1 MSGHR
6 RSRPRPEAPFDND
19 PDQEFPDSSP
29 SRPRSTKRRKVATAP
44 SANMSTIVNNVIQ
57 SLSMP
62 KEEVRVAIDCANDKN
77 ARAHSGGVQA
87 YAKLAGAT
95 WTYYV
100 TNLKVHIGR
109 PPDPRPGTAGSGA
122 GSPLRDAPKVDID
135 LGPSKMVSRQHA
147 IIEYDV
153 AGNMNWQIVV
163 TGRNGLKIDNEPA
176 KKGTRATLHSGQVL
190 EIAGVQM
197 MFVLPETECQIHQ
210 SFLRRRHLS
219 EAQEDLLFPPPVLPQ
234 GGAASLGLPSS
245 SQAPI
250 LGDGFDS
257 SQGDAA
263 RKKTTP
269 AYSRGMVL
277 ESPENVDYAADSSR
291 DIKPNI
297 SYALLIA
304 QAILSSPE
312 EQLTLNKIYEYIMDN
327 YAFYRHTQSGW
338 QNSIRHNLSLNKAFR
353 KTPRR
358 TDEPGKG
365 MKWHIVE
372 TEREELIRKLT
383 KPATRQ
389 RGGGAGAAAPSSTP
403 VSPASDV
410 GGSSTGP
417 ALALTNTTQQ
427 ASLPVSQVARAPLTL
442 EDSKDTVIANP
453 PRIKYSPRSV
463 TPPPIASYRPA
474 PLEAYTPDR
483 GSRQPVVRGEPV
495 DSFLRARRS
504 SLIESPITRPT
515 MRTGAGLHSED
526 LPGSTQDTA
535 PMSAL
540 SPPPHHPSSS
550 YADDHTA
557 VIAVTPAPQ
566 RQHPRLAPPSVSQLP
581 SSYLPTSS
589 PAPFWRYMEW
599 DGTPAKGTDLRDL
612 SSPLK
617 VKSSSPPPQDHHG
630 SSAWARELGSPI
642 KEGLFGALPSR
653 EDSTT
658 EEDLLA
664 PPPPEMSAEEQDDD
678 GVDDLQGVDLTK

>member
-1 MSGHR
+1 MLHTLFPFSAQLTRAKSGAKTAMSGHR
-6 RSRPRPEAPFDND
+6 RPRQHAEAPFDND

-44 SANMSTIVNNVIQ
+44 VSLRLHLITPTGRLFVDNIGQQSANMSTIVNNVIQ
-57 SLSMP
+57 SLAMP

-109 PPDPRPGTAGSGA
+109 PPDPRPGTSGSGA
-122 GSPLRDAPKVDID
+122 GSPPRDAPKVDID

-147 IIEYDV
+147 TIEYDV

-219 EAQEDLLFPPPVLPQ
+219 ETQEDLLFPPPVLPQ
-234 GGAASLGLPSS
+234 DGTASLGLLSS

-263 RKKTTP
+263 RKKATP

-277 ESPENVDYAADSSR
+277 ESAENVDYAADSSR

-312 EQLTLNKIYEYIMDN
+312 EQLTLNKIYEYIMEN

-338 QNSIRHNLSLNKAFR
+338 Q
-353 KTPRR
+353 
-358 TDEPGKG
+358 
-365 MKWHIVE
+365 
-372 TEREELIRKLT
+372 
-383 KPATRQ
+383 
-389 RGGGAGAAAPSSTP
+389 
-403 VSPASDV
+403 
-410 GGSSTGP
+410 
-417 ALALTNTTQQ
+417 
-427 ASLPVSQVARAPLTL
+427 
-442 EDSKDTVIANP
+442 
-453 PRIKYSPRSV
+453 
-463 TPPPIASYRPA
+463 
-474 PLEAYTPDR
+474 
-483 GSRQPVVRGEPV
+483 VR
-495 DSFLRARRS
+495 
-504 SLIESPITRPT
+504 
-515 MRTGAGLHSED
+515 
-526 LPGSTQDTA
+526 
-535 PMSAL
+535 
-540 SPPPHHPSSS
+540 
-550 YADDHTA
+550 
-557 VIAVTPAPQ
+557 
-566 RQHPRLAPPSVSQLP
+566 
-581 SSYLPTSS
+581 
-589 PAPFWRYMEW
+589 
-599 DGTPAKGTDLRDL
+599 
-612 SSPLK
+612 
-617 VKSSSPPPQDHHG
+617 
-630 SSAWARELGSPI
+630 
-642 KEGLFGALPSR
+642 
-653 EDSTT
+653 
-658 EEDLLA
+658 
-664 PPPPEMSAEEQDDD
+664 
-678 GVDDLQGVDLTK
+678 